1 MPNRKPKIFR
11 TVSYRNAKGE
21 TTDVVVTAV
30 QPDAPTMTDVV
41 LTPSTSGGTL
51 AAATYTYK
59 VSVVVNG
66 IESAAS
72 ATANAVVGGA
82 GTGSVAVDAT
92 AMLAKFKGWS
102 SWKLYGRTGTQ
113 LLIATTNSPT
123 ATFTDTGAVT
133 PTGASIANDKR
144 INFRNRFTKV
154 TQTAVAAATGVADT
168 DKYYAR

>member
-11 TVSYRNAKGE
+11 AVSYRNAKGE

-30 QPDAPTMTDVV
+30 QPDAPTIADVV
-41 LTPSTSGGTL
+41 LTPSITGGTL

-66 IESAAS
+66 IESPAS
-72 ATANAVVGGA
+72 ATANAIVASGV
-82 GTGSVAVDAT
+82 TGSVAIDAT
-92 AMLAKFKGWS
+92 AMLAKFKGWT
-102 SWKLYGRTGTQ
+102 SWKVYGRTGTQ

-123 ATFTDTGAVT
+123 ATFTDTGSVT
-133 PTGASIANDKR
+133 PSGASIANDKR
-144 INFRNRFTKV
+144 INFRNRSTKV
-154 TQTAVAAATGVADT
+154 TQTAVAMATGVSDT

>member
-1 MPNRKPKIFR
+1 MPVRKPKIFK
-11 TVSYRNAKGE
+11 TVGYRGVDGIM
-21 TTDVVVTAV
+21 TDVVVTAV
-30 QPDAPTMTDVV
+30 QPDAPTIGDVV
-41 LTPSTSGGTL
+41 LTPSTTGGTL

-66 IESAAS
+66 IESGAS

-82 GTGSVAVDAT
+82 GTGSVAIDAT

-102 SWKLYGRTGTQ
+102 SWKVYGRTGTQ

-133 PTGASIANDKR
+133 PSGASIPNDKR
-144 INFRNRFTKV
+144 VNFRNRMTKV
-154 TQTAVAAATGVADT
+154 TKTGVAAATTVADT
-168 DKYYAR
+168 DKYFSR